1 MIYYPL
7 NIKEKKKNIQGLILD
22 FYQAQNKYR
31 QKQFRS
37 ILNYIFKLIM
47 IVVAV
52 FIGWWLGNSDKLVLI
67 QENEKIINDFNDQKI
82 ELDRKLTDIRLKLKE
97 ANLAL
102 NTQNIKNKDTDFGRD
117 AKNILASNLAK
128 GVPEKDIIDA
138 LRLLGYNKTCSKFDY
153 KELAVS
159 TQSFIPPEN
168 TLLLLSGGLK
178 IKVEGN
184 ISDKVNDIPYFDP
197 SQPIRVIFIYLGN
210 NDIVEGN
217 LPITKNIMA
226 GKFSVKIKIIKSKV
240 RGAVIVQYQN
250 CKI

>member
-1 MIYYPL
+1 MI
-7 NIKEKKKNIQGLILD
+7 II
-22 FYQAQNKYR
+22 
-31 QKQFRS
+31 
-37 ILNYIFKLIM
+37 
-47 IVVAV
+47 AV
-52 FIGWWLGNSDKLVLI
+52 FIGWWLGNRDKLILI

-102 NTQNIKNKDTDFGRD
+102 DTQNIKNKDSDFGRIS
-117 AKNILASNLAK
+117 KNILASNLAK
-128 GVPEKDIIDA
+128 GVPEKDIINA
-138 LRLLGYNKTCSKFDY
+138 LRLLGYDKTCSKSDF

-184 ISDKVNDIPYFDP
+184 ISDPGIDNPYFEP
-197 SQPIRVIFIYLGN
+197 SKPVRVIFIYLGN
-210 NDIVEGN
+210 NDMVEGN

-226 GKFSVKIKIIKSKV
+226 GKFSVKIKILKSKV
-240 RGAVIVQYQN
+240 RGAVIVRYQN